1 MTRQS
6 TSPVDERYMARKLDF
21 QAIQI
26 ENERQAQLEKEE
38 IMKQVQQEMTI
49 GISQYVDLEISPV

>member
-1 MTRQS
+1 
-6 TSPVDERYMARKLDF
+6 MARKLDF